1 MSRRELARAK
11 RVVVKI
17 GTSLLTPVGDAV
29 QSRRFASFARQIAA
43 EIAGKRAIVLVA
55 SGAVGLG
62 TRRLGLGER
71 PRSIPGKQA
80 AAAVGQI
87 DLCHRFER
95 AFARQGLLV
104 GQMLLD
110 HAGFADRERFLNA
123 RRTLAQ
129 LLVDGV
135 VPLINENDS
144 VATEELRFG
153 DNDQLAAQVVNTC
166 GADLLILLTDI
177 DGLHDRDPREAGA
190 QRISEVSE
198 VTAKL
203 LAIAGGEGSAL
214 STGGMRS
221 KLLAARAASRFGV
234 PTVIADGRA
243 RNILHRILSGDD
255 VGTLVQPAEVSL
267 SSRKHWIAFTLKP
280 RGRLSLDAGAVRALR
295 ERSASLLPAGVTAIA
310 GRFRVGDLVACV
322 TPEGDEVARGLV
334 SYDARDLERIK
345 GQRTSRIAEVLGY
358 SNGDEIIH
366 RDNLIVF
373 RPGVPKG

>member
-1 MSRRELARAK
+1 MSRRELTRAR

-17 GTSLLTPVGDAV
+17 GTSLLTPLGDTVHAP
-29 QSRRFASFARQIAA
+29 RFASFAKQIAA
-43 EIAGKRAIVLVA
+43 EITAKREIVLVA

-62 TRRLGLGER
+62 TRRLKLAER
-71 PRSIPGKQA
+71 PKSIPGKQA

-87 DLCHRFER
+87 DLCRRFER

-123 RRTLAQ
+123 RRTLSQ

-177 DGLHDRDPREAGA
+177 DGLHDRNPEEPGA
-190 QRISEVSE
+190 ERIGEVAE

-203 LAIAGGEGSAL
+203 LAIAGGEGSAM

-234 PTVIADGRA
+234 PTVIADGRK
-243 RNILHRILSGDD
+243 RGVLHRILSGED
-255 VGTLVQPAEVSL
+255 VGTLVQPAGVSL

-280 RGRLSLDAGAVRALR
+280 RGELSLDAGAVKALR
-295 ERSASLLPAGVTAIA
+295 ERRASLLPAGVTAVS
-310 GRFRVGDLVACV
+310 GRFRVGDLVACL
-322 TPEGDEVARGLV
+322 TPEHEEIARGLV
-334 SYDARDLERIK
+334 SYDAREIERVK

-373 RPGVPKG
+373 

>member
-11 RVVVKI
+11 RVVLKI
-17 GTSLLTPVGDAV
+17 GTSLLTPAGDAV
-29 QSRRFASFARQIAA
+29 QSRRFASFARQVAA
-43 EIAGKRAIVLVA
+43 EIAAKRAIVLVA

-62 TRRLGLGER
+62 TRRLGLTER
-71 PRSIPGKQA
+71 PKSIPGKQA
-80 AAAVGQI
+80 AAAIGQI
-87 DLCHRFER
+87 DLCRRFER

-129 LLVDGV
+129 LLADGV
-135 VPLINENDS
+135 VPIINENDS

-177 DGLHDRDPREAGA
+177 DGLHDRDPRMPGA
-190 QRISEVSE
+190 ERISLVPE

-203 LAIAGGEGSAL
+203 LAIAGGEGSAM

-221 KLLAARAASRFGV
+221 KLLAARSASRFGV

-243 RNILHRILSGDD
+243 RNVLHRILAGED
-255 VGTLVQPAEVSL
+255 VGTLVQPAAESL

-295 ERSASLLPAGVTAIA
+295 ERKSSLLPAGVTAVS
-310 GRFRVGDLVACV
+310 GRFGVGDLVACL
-322 TPEGDEVARGLV
+322 TPEGEEVARGLV
-334 SYDARDLERIK
+334 SYDARELERIK
-345 GQRTSRIAEVLGY
+345 GERTSRISELLGY

-373 RPGVPKG
+373 QPGVPKG

>member
-1 MSRRELARAK
+1 MSRAGLARAR

-17 GTSLLTPVGDAV
+17 GTSLLTPPGDAV
-29 QSRRFASFARQIAA
+29 GSRRFGSFAKQIAA
-43 EIAGKRAIVLVA
+43 EIAGRREIVLVA

-62 TRRLGLGER
+62 TMRLGLAKR

-87 DLCHRFER
+87 DLCRRFER
-95 AFARQGLLV
+95 AFAREGLLV

-129 LLVDGV
+129 LLADGV
-135 VPLINENDS
+135 VPIINENDS

-177 DGLHDRDPREAGA
+177 DGLHDRDPREPGA
-190 QRISEVSE
+190 TRISEVGE
-198 VTAKL
+198 VSAKL

-243 RNILHRILSGDD
+243 RGVLRRILAGQD
-255 VGTLVQPAEVSL
+255 VGTLVRAATDSL

-280 RGRLSLDAGAVRALR
+280 RGELSLDAGAVRALR
-295 ERSASLLPAGVTAIA
+295 ERRASLLPAGVTRVS
-310 GRFRVGDLVACV
+310 GRFGIGDLVACV
-322 TPEGDEVARGLV
+322 TPDGEEIARGLV
-334 SYDARDLERIK
+334 SYDAREIARIK
-345 GQRTSRIAEVLGY
+345 GQKTAQIAELLGY
-358 SNGDEIIH
+358 SNGDEVIH
-366 RDNLIVF
+366 RDNLIVL
-373 RPGVPKG
+373 

>member
-43 EIAGKRAIVLVA
+43 EIAAKRAIVLVA

-62 TRRLGLGER
+62 TRRLGLAER

-87 DLCHRFER
+87 DLCRRFER

-177 DGLHDRDPREAGA
+177 DGLHDRDPGSAGA
-190 QRISEVSE
+190 QRISEVPE
-198 VTAKL
+198 VTTKL

-214 STGGMRS
+214 GTGGMRS

-243 RNILHRILSGDD
+243 RGILRRILGGDD
-255 VGTLVQPAEVSL
+255 VGTLVQPAAESL

-280 RGRLSLDAGAVRALR
+280 RGRLTLDAGAVRALR
-295 ERSASLLPAGVTAIA
+295 ERRASLLPAGVTAVE
-310 GRFRVGDLVACV
+310 GKFGVGDLVACL
-322 TPEGDEVARGLV
+322 TREGDEIARGLV
-334 SYDARDLERIK
+334 SYDAREIERIK
-345 GQRTSRIAEVLGY
+345 GQRTPGIAAVLGY

-366 RDNLIVF
+366 RDNLILL
-373 RPGVPKG
+373 

>member
-1 MSRRELARAK
+1 MSRRDLARAQ
-11 RVVVKI
+11 RIVVKV
-17 GTSLLTPVGDAV
+17 GTALMTPAGNAV
-29 QSRRFASFARQIAA
+29 QSRLFASLANQIAA
-43 EIAGKRAIVLVA
+43 EIATQREIVLVA

-62 TRRLGLGER
+62 TRRLGLAQR

-87 DLCHRFER
+87 DLCRRFER
-95 AFARQGLLV
+95 AFARKGLLV

-129 LLVDGV
+129 LLADGV
-135 VPLINENDS
+135 VPIINENDS

-177 DGLHDRDPREAGA
+177 DGLHDRDPRTPGA
-190 QRISEVSE
+190 ERVSLVTE
-198 VTAKL
+198 VTSKI
-203 LAIAGGEGSAL
+203 LATAGEEGSAM

-243 RNILHRILSGDD
+243 RNVLRRILSGEDI
-255 VGTLVQPAEVSL
+255 GTLVQPAGKSL

-280 RGRLSLDAGAVRALR
+280 RGQLSLDAGAVRALR
-295 ERSASLLPAGVTAIA
+295 ERSASLLPAGVTEVS
-310 GRFRVGDLVACV
+310 GRFGIGDLVACL
-322 TPEGDEVARGLV
+322 TPDGEEIARGLV
-334 SYDARDLERIK
+334 SYDAREIARIR
-345 GQRTSRIAEVLGY
+345 GQKTSRIETVLGY

-373 RPGVPKG
+373 

>member
-1 MSRRELARAK
+1 MSRLDLSRAQ
-11 RVVVKI
+11 RVVVKV
-17 GTSLLTPVGDAV
+17 GTALMTPAGDAV
-29 QSRRFASFARQIAA
+29 QSRLFASFAKQIAA
-43 EIAGKRAIVLVA
+43 EMAAKREIVLVA

-62 TRRLGLGER
+62 TRRLGLKHR

-87 DLCHRFER
+87 DLCRRFER
-95 AFARQGLLV
+95 AFARNGRLV

-129 LLVDGV
+129 LLADGV

-177 DGLHDRDPREAGA
+177 DGLHDRDPRLGGA
-190 QRISEVSE
+190 QRVSEVAE

-203 LAIAGGEGSAL
+203 LASAGEEGSAM

-243 RNILHRILSGDD
+243 RNVLRRILGGEDL
-255 VGTLVQPAEVSL
+255 GTLVLAAEDSL

-295 ERSASLLPAGVTAIA
+295 ERSASLLPAGVTEVS
-310 GRFRVGDLVACV
+310 GRFGIGDLVACL
-322 TPEGDEVARGLV
+322 TPEGEEIARGLV

-345 GQRTSRIAEVLGY
+345 GQRTSRISEVLGY

-373 RPGVPKG
+373 QPRVPKG

>member
-1 MSRRELARAK
+1 MSRRELARAR

-29 QSRRFASFARQIAA
+29 QTRRFTSFAAQIAG
-43 EIAGKRAIVLVA
+43 EITSKREIVLVA

-62 TRRLGLGER
+62 AQRLGLKER
-71 PRSIPGKQA
+71 PKSIPGKQA

-87 DLCHRFER
+87 DLCRRFER
-95 AFARQGLLV
+95 AFAKKGLVV
-104 GQMLLD
+104 GQILLD

-123 RRTLAQ
+123 RSTLAQ
-129 LLVDGV
+129 LLADGV
-135 VPLINENDS
+135 VPIINENDS

-190 QRISEVSE
+190 TRISEVDE
-198 VTAKL
+198 VTPKL
-203 LAIAGGEGSAL
+203 LGIAGSEGSTM

-243 RNILHRILSGDD
+243 RGVLHRILSGDD
-255 VGTLVQPAEVSL
+255 VGTLVHASGDSL

-280 RGRLSLDAGAVRALR
+280 RGQLALDAGAVRALR
-295 ERSASLLPAGVTAIA
+295 ERRASLLPAGVTKVS
-310 GRFRVGDLVACV
+310 GRFGIGDLVACL
-322 TPEGDEVARGLV
+322 TPDGDEIARGLV
-334 SYDARDLERIK
+334 SYDAREIERIQ
-345 GQRTSRIAEVLGY
+345 GQKTARISEVLGY
-358 SNGDEIIH
+358 SNGDEVIH

-373 RPGVPKG
+373 

>member
-1 MSRRELARAK
+1 MSRTELARAQ
-11 RVVVKI
+11 RVVVKV
-17 GTSLLTPVGDAV
+17 GTSLLTPIGDGV
-29 QSRRFASFARQIAA
+29 HSRRFASFAKQIAA
-43 EIAGKRAIVLVA
+43 EMRGRRAIVLVA

-62 TRRLGLGER
+62 TRRLGLAER

-123 RRTLAQ
+123 RHTLQQ
-129 LLVDGV
+129 LLAGGV

-177 DGLHDRDPREAGA
+177 DGLHDRDPREPDAL
-190 QRISEVSE
+190 RISEVDE
-198 VTAKL
+198 VTPRL
-203 LAIAGGEGSAL
+203 LAIAGGEGSAH

-221 KLLAARAASRFGV
+221 KLLAARTASRFGV

-243 RNILHRILSGDD
+243 PRILRKILAGED
-255 VGTLVQPAEVSL
+255 VGTLVHAAEDSL

-280 RGRLSLDAGAVRALR
+280 RGMLSLDAGAVRALR
-295 ERSASLLPAGVTAIA
+295 EKQASLLPAGVTAVS
-310 GRFRVGDLVACV
+310 GRFGVGDLVACL
-322 TPEGDEVARGLV
+322 TPDGEEVARGLV

-345 GQRTSRIAEVLGY
+345 GQRTNGIAKVLGY
-358 SNGDEIIH
+358 SNGDEVIH
-366 RDNLIVF
+366 RDNLIVL
-373 RPGVPKG
+373 

>member
-29 QSRRFASFARQIAA
+29 QSRRFASFAKQIAA
-43 EIAGKRAIVLVA
+43 EIAAKRAIVLVA

-62 TRRLGLGER
+62 TRRLGLSER

-87 DLCHRFER
+87 DLCRRFER
-95 AFARQGLLV
+95 AFARQDLLV

-110 HAGFADRERFLNA
+110 HHGFADRERFLNA

-177 DGLHDRDPREAGA
+177 DGLHDRNPSVAGA

-198 VTAKL
+198 VSAKL

-243 RNILHRILSGDD
+243 RNILRRILAGED
-255 VGTLVQPAEVSL
+255 VGTLVHAAEDSL

-280 RGRLSLDAGAVRALR
+280 RGKLSLDAGAVRAVR

-310 GRFRVGDLVACV
+310 GRFRVGDLVACLA
-322 TPEGDEVARGLV
+322 PDGEEVARGLV

-345 GQRTSRIAEVLGY
+345 GQRTSRISEVLGY

-373 RPGVPKG
+373 QPGLPKG